1 MFFHPHESLISCDH
15 FTYKNEWFINMH
27 NLNVVNFSNGTNMG
41 SLSLPS
47 ARCLHRSHNALRSLV
62 CARSWDMKT
71 KQDRD
76 TSSATRKLSPVQTD
90 GTLLANNSQ
99 HCRMLHVAS
108 FANNVECC
116 CMLLRVVGSCSAKFE
131 TGQTFGPTT
140 ARPNISFVPWS
151 PMLDQC
157 WINVGSIFTPLPTL
171 LLLATHAHYTR
182 IQRIRLLRPSHDA
195 LQVPSLLGVTASLCT
210 PLPKR
215 TQQCWKLLCPFASS
229 FK

>member
-1 MFFHPHESLISCDH
+1 
-15 FTYKNEWFINMH
+15 MH
-27 NLNVVNFSNGTNMG
+27 NLNAVNFSNGTNMG

-76 TSSATRKLSPVQTD
+76 TSSVTRKLSPVQTD

-131 TGQTFGPTT
+131 TGQKFEPTT
-140 ARPNISFVPWS
+140 ARPNISFGPWS
-151 PMLDQC
+151 PKRSATTLDHFHTSSNIVVVGHARVLHKDTTHKTFETIPRCTACLNIAGSYCIPLHTTAETDATTPNIAGPTMLEVVVSVC
-157 WINVGSIFTPLPTL
+157 
-171 LLLATHAHYTR
+171 
-182 IQRIRLLRPSHDA
+182 
-195 LQVPSLLGVTASLCT
+195 
-210 PLPKR
+210 K
-215 TQQCWKLLCPFASS
+215 
-229 FK
+229 